1 MGQAQSPVES
11 WRHKR
16 HVTPP
21 SVQLLAASQQYDTT
35 TQTDE
40 QAAGE
45 IALLM
50 VLYST
55 SMLCVVAFNKTIRMR
70 TGVDAAAEASI
81 PSTMSNTHTAC
92 LCANEQYVQHT
103 LAYH

>member
-40 QAAGE
+40 QAA
-45 IALLM
+45 
-50 VLYST
+50 VS
-55 SMLCVVAFNKTIRMR
+55 FNKTIHMR

-92 LCANEQYVQHT
+92 LCVNEQYVQHT